1 MIVAAKSELVPALGP
16 EPFSDSPRDGDP
28 AAPVNEA
35 VRHACLPF
43 SNLYSNIMF
52 RTVPTVMT
60 ITKIAIL
67 LEMDEL
73 FTRLKIKNPK
83 APAATRATDGTF

>member
-1 MIVAAKSELVPALGP
+1 
-16 EPFSDSPRDGDP
+16 
-28 AAPVNEA
+28 
-35 VRHACLPF
+35 
-43 SNLYSNIMF
+43 MF

-73 FTRLKIKNPK
+73 FTRLKIENPK
-83 APAATRATDGTF
+83 APAATRAIAGTF